1 MSISP
6 LAGASIICAGVHL
19 ALLGLPLMLHALL
32 ERTKQIELTGKVQR
46 LRANFLAGIKHM
58 QVRFTQSQAGA

>member
-32 ERTKQIELTGKVQR
+32 NGPNK
-46 LRANFLAGIKHM
+46 
-58 QVRFTQSQAGA
+58 SS